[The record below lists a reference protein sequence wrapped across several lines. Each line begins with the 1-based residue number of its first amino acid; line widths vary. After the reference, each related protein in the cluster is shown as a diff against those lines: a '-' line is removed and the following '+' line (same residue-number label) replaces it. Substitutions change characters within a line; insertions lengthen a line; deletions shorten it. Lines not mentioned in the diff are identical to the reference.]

1 MRNILITG
9 GAGYLGSVF
18 VKNIMSQEWDKV
30 TVVDILKFGQTPL
43 TEYCCKDNFNF
54 ILGDVTNQEL
64 MLPLIQEAD
73 VIVPFAAIVGFP
85 ACDADREGATKI
97 NYEHVKFICDN
108 KREDTKVIYPNSN
121 SGYGVGEKDVF
132 CTEETPLNPISHYG
146 VTKCLAEKEVI
157 RAGGVVFRLATV
169 FGVSPRMRI
178 DLLVNDFTYKAYN
191 DGYIVLFEHEFKR
204 NYIHVQDVTNAFLH
218 GIENYELMGGELY
231 NVGLSDANLN
241 KKQLCEVIKTLV
253 PNFSINFDDINTD
266 PDKRDYIV
274 SNEKL
279 EATGWSPK
287 VSLVDGIK
295 ELLKAYPILEKQLKT
310 YTNV

>member
-18 VKNIMSQEWDKV
+18 VKNIMAQDWDKV
-30 TVVDILKFGQTPL
+30 TVVDTLKFGQTPL

-54 ILGDVTNQEL
+54 ILGDVTDQEL

-85 ACDADREGATKI
+85 ACDADRDGATKI
-97 NYEHVKFICDN
+97 NYKHVKFICDN
-108 KREDTKVIYPNSN
+108 KNKDTKVIYPNSN

-157 RAGGVVFRLATV
+157 RVGGVVFRLATV

-218 GIENYELMGGELY
+218 GIENYESMGGELY

-241 KKQLCEVIKTLV
+241 KKQLCEIIKEQV

-279 EATGWSPK
+279 EATGWAPK
-287 VSLVDGIK
+287 VSLADGVK
-295 ELLKAYPILEKQLKT
+295 ELLKAYPILGRQLRA
-310 YTNV
+310 YTNI

>member
-18 VKNIMSQEWDKV
+18 VKNIMAQDWDKV
-30 TVVDILKFGQTPL
+30 TVVDTLKFGQTPL

-54 ILGDVTNQEL
+54 ILGDVTDQEL

-85 ACDADREGATKI
+85 ACDADRDGATKI
-97 NYEHVKFICDN
+97 NYKHVKFICDN
-108 KREDTKVIYPNSN
+108 KNKDTKVIYPNSN

-157 RAGGVVFRLATV
+157 RVGGVVFRLATV

-218 GIENYELMGGELY
+218 GIENYESMGGELY

-241 KKQLCEVIKTLV
+241 KKQLCEIIKEQV

-279 EATGWSPK
+279 EATGWAPK
-287 VSLVDGIK
+287 VSLADGVK
-295 ELLKAYPILEKQLKT
+295 ELLKAYPILGRQLKA
-310 YTNV
+310 YTNI